1 MEKNELPRSEKS
13 LTQKKK
19 ESKIYSDTS
28 IRYISHVNNGEER
41 KISHINGHIDRGLK
55 IGIVESRADLDIK
68 IDVWQEF

>member
-1 MEKNELPRSEKS
+1 MSS
-13 LTQKKK
+13 LGQKKVWHKKK

-55 IGIVESRADLDIK
+55 IGIVESTVYLKRLVSGI
-68 IDVWQEF
+68 